1 MAFKYQA
8 AAEDQGL
15 TIVSLVLKTFEN
27 WVESA
32 FEKIDEHDENFSW
45 ELRDSF

>member
-15 TIVSLVLKTFEN
+15 TIVSLVLKTFETEWKVHLKKSMN
-27 WVESA
+27 MMRISVE
-32 FEKIDEHDENFSW
+32 N
-45 ELRDSF
+45 

>member
-15 TIVSLVLKTFEN
+15 TIVSLILKTLEN
-27 WVESA
+27 GMESA
-32 FEKIDEHDENFSW
+32 LEKIDEHDENFS
-45 ELRDSF
+45 